1 MDEKRERDKEYN
13 KIIQEQAELWD
24 AQAMRERAEDQAKLQ
39 QKEEVKEML
48 KNTLTQQMIDK
59 KMKILESFMLT
70 EHEAKLNKKL
80 VNSVGLIIE

>member
-1 MDEKRERDKEYN
+1 
-13 KIIQEQAELWD
+13 
-24 AQAMRERAEDQAKLQ
+24 MRERAEDQAKLQ

-48 KNTLTQQMIDK
+48 KNTLTQQMVDK

-70 EHEAKLNKKL
+70 EQEARLNKKL

>member
-1 MDEKRERDKEYN
+1 MDEKRERDKEYD
-13 KIIQEQAELWD
+13 KIIQEQAYLWN

-39 QKEEVKEML
+39 QKEEAKEML

-70 EHEAKLNKKL
+70 EQEAKLNKKL

>member
-1 MDEKRERDKEYN
+1 VRDKEYD
-13 KIIQEQAELWD
+13 KIIQEQADLWNV
-24 AQAMRERAEDQAKLQ
+24 QAMRERAEDQAKLQ
-39 QKEEVKEML
+39 QKEEAKEML

-70 EHEAKLNKKL
+70 EQEAKLNKKL